1 MNKKAW
7 IIITLE
13 TIIFSLILG
22 IVIIYSNS
30 KVNILEHNINA
41 YKDTIEHVTL
51 KNNELLISKNSLI
64 LSESELREELDI
76 SKNELKEL
84 KQKLNSKVA
93 YISKLESNINI
104 KDTIYLFIDT
114 IYTNNNIIT
123 KKFLISD
130 EWLSAH
136 AVVEGHTIE
145 DSKLSITS
153 LNIPLPVSVG
163 LTDDYTFFVKT
174 PNPYVTITNINGAVV
189 NKSQLAKREKHFH
202 HGIYLGFG
210 INYGIINKSLDIGPS
225 FGYCIS
231 YTF

>member
-1 MNKKAW
+1 MNKKSW
-7 IIITLE
+7 IIITAE
-13 TIIFSLILG
+13 TIIFALILG

-41 YKDTIEHVTL
+41 YKDTVEQVTL

-64 LSESELREELDI
+64 LLESELREELDI

-84 KQKLNSKVA
+84 KQQLNSKVA
-93 YISKLESNINI
+93 YIAKLESNINI
-104 KDTIYLFIDT
+104 KDTIYLFKDT
-114 IYTNNNIIT
+114 MYTNNNIIT
-123 KKFLISD
+123 KKFLVSD
-130 EWLSAH
+130 EWLSAN